1 MDATNGKSE
10 ESGRDHISTGDV
22 DVGAQ
27 LIADTDLSLT
37 QHEAS
42 RLRFVVPSPVLLKK
56 NPFIAHRAKIDWHIM
71 PFMCSRSDISEVIR
85 P

>member
-10 ESGRDHISTGDV
+10 DRDRIPTGDV

-27 LIADTDLSLT
+27 LIADTDPSLT
-37 QHEAS
+37 QHEAA
-42 RLRFVVPSPVLLKK
+42 RLRFVVPSPVLLNK
-56 NPFIAHRAKIDWHIM
+56 NPFIVYRAKIDWHIM
-71 PFMCSRSDISEVIR
+71 PFMCSKSDISEVIR